1 MTIHISEETRRLVL
15 ARGGRPAV
23 EPDKQ
28 KWLAAERTRRRRQ
41 EAQERAALDA
51 IPRWSSKNLE
61 RAHRLHESRP
71 WLEKPPP
78 PPVIS
83 RGERARRDRREVLQC
98 VLQEAGG
105 SAAESA
111 LLDCTA
117 RRPSTAG
124 TQHSATSGAI
134 AAPDTVPGPELDL
147 RGAGLT
153 ELDEDVVHAVARRRG
168 LQPWNPASLR
178 RSLSGEGDRPWT
190 SSTTTSLASR
200 RVSDSLSLD
209 VIGGVD
215 ISGVRRAWGT
225 PFQCRTC
232 ANENV
237 ATARTCHFC
246 GTVLEP
252 VSVRVDGLCRPPGIA
267 VPDVVRLGQNQLTEA
282 ALELPVFRRTLEPF
296 LFLNRLSS
304 LRVLDLSSNRLRVLE
319 ASLFEELPGLQS
331 LFAQHNQFQTMSALE
346 GLCSLLGLE
355 KLALHGC
362 PLHERLKR
370 RRFRLG
376 VLSLVPSVK
385 QLDLTTVSPLEM
397 ADARQAQ
404 QHALSTRRA
413 SIAGTLKRPVVRAR
427 ELGRVTTLLQRRVR
441 QE

>member
-1 MTIHISEETRRLVL
+1 MRGRHPSRSPPRCLRCGARLAPPL
-15 ARGGRPAV
+15 AHLHPQPLPAPRLPAPRV
-23 EPDKQ
+23 C
-28 KWLAAERTRRRRQ
+28 
-41 EAQERAALDA
+41 AAL
-51 IPRWSSKNLE
+51 
-61 RAHRLHESRP
+61 
-71 WLEKPPP
+71 
-78 PPVIS
+78 
-83 RGERARRDRREVLQC
+83 
-98 VLQEAGG
+98 
-105 SAAESA
+105 A
-111 LLDCTA
+111 L
-117 RRPSTAG
+117 
-124 TQHSATSGAI
+124 
-134 AAPDTVPGPELDL
+134 
-147 RGAGLT
+147 
-153 ELDEDVVHAVARRRG
+153 
-168 LQPWNPASLR
+168 
-178 RSLSGEGDRPWT
+178 WT
-190 SSTTTSLASR
+190 SSSQR
-200 RVSDSLSLD
+200 
-209 VIGGVD
+209 
-215 ISGVRRAWGT
+215 
-225 PFQCRTC
+225 

-282 ALELPVFRRTLEPF
+282 ALELPVFRRALEPF

-319 ASLFEELPGLQS
+319 PSLFESLPGLQS

-346 GLCSLLGLE
+346 GLRLLLGLE

-370 RRFRLG
+370 RKFRLG
-376 VLSLVPSVK
+376 VLSLAPSVK

-397 ADARQAQ
+397 ADARQAEED
-404 QHALSTRRA
+404 ARSKKRA